1 MPGQIKLAFM
11 TAHATDVSTADFNE
25 AVIEASK
32 SVPVLVDFWAEWCGP
47 CRALKP
53 VLEKLATEYQGKF
66 RLAKV
71 NSDENQELAQ
81 RYGVRGIPNVK
92 AFVDG
97 KLVDEFSGALPEAQV
112 REFLQRVIPS
122 PAEKARVEALAQYA
136 SSGDAQAALQMLA
149 AASRL
154 DPQNENVRIDCAEL
168 LVALSELDEAKQ
180 LLASLSPL
188 AQMDERVQTLQAKLA
203 LAAGA
208 ATGIDADAMLARI
221 AKDAKDLDARLQL
234 ARLKIAQGQHA
245 EGMDQ
250 LLEIV
255 RRDRTFEDDAGRKTM
270 LQLFSVLGADHPL
283 VGDYRRKLA
292 GALN

>member
-1 MPGQIKLAFM
+1 MSPHSM
-11 TAHATDVSTADFNE
+11 DVATADFE
-25 AVIEASK
+25 QAVIEASK

-97 KLVDEFSGALPEAQV
+97 ELVDEFSGALPEAQV
-112 REFLQRVIPS
+112 REFLKRVIPS
-122 PAEKARVEALAQYA
+122 PAEKARQEALAQYA
-136 SSGDAQAALQMLA
+136 ASGDAQAALQMLA

-154 DPQNENVRIDCAEL
+154 DPQNENVRIDCAGL
-168 LVALSELDEAKQ
+168 LFALGELDEARQ
-180 LLASLSPL
+180 LLTSLSPL
-188 AQMDERVQTLQAKLA
+188 AQMEDRVQALQAKLA

-208 ATGIDADAMLARI
+208 AGGADADALMKRI
-221 AKDAKDLDARLQL
+221 EHDGKDLDARLQL
-234 ARLKIAQGQHA
+234 ARLRLAHGQHA
-245 EGMDQ
+245 EAMDQ

-255 RRDRTFEDDAGRKTM
+255 RRDRKFEDDIGRKTL
-270 LQLFSVLGADHPL
+270 LQVFSALGSDHPL

>member
-1 MPGQIKLAFM
+1 MSPHSI
-11 TAHATDVSTADFNE
+11 DVTTADFDQ

-32 SVPVLVDFWAEWCGP
+32 SVPVLVDFWAEWCAP

-66 RLAKV
+66 ILAKV

-92 AFVDG
+92 AFING
-97 KLVDEFSGALPEAQV
+97 ELADEFSGALPEPQI
-112 REFLQRVIPS
+112 REFLKRILPS
-122 PAEKARVEALAQYA
+122 PAEKIRLNALALYA
-136 SSGDAQAALQMLA
+136 ATGDARQALAMLAQASQLDPGNEIARIDSAQMLIA
-149 AASRL
+149 L
-154 DPQNENVRIDCAEL
+154 NEF
-168 LVALSELDEAKQ
+168 DEAGR
-180 LLASLSPL
+180 LIDTLSPL
-188 AQMDERVQTLQAKLA
+188 AQMDERVKTMQARLA

-208 ATGIDADAMLARI
+208 SGDVNADELMKRI
-221 AKDAKDLDARLQL
+221 AANASDFDARLRL
-234 ARLKIAQGQHA
+234 ARWHITLEQYAQA
-245 EGMDQ
+245 LDQ

-255 RRDRTFEDDAGRKTM
+255 RRDRKYKDDGGRKTM
-270 LQLFSVLGADHPL
+270 LQLFSVLGSDHPL

>member
-1 MPGQIKLAFM
+1 MSPLSI
-11 TAHATDVSTADFNE
+11 DVTTADFDQ

-32 SVPVLVDFWAEWCGP
+32 TVPVLVDFWAEWCGP

-66 RLAKV
+66 ILAKV

-92 AFVDG
+92 AFING
-97 KLVDEFSGALPEAQV
+97 ELADEFSGALPESQV
-112 REFLQRVIPS
+112 REFLTRILPS
-122 PAEKARVEALAQYA
+122 PAEKTRLDALALYA
-136 SSGDAQAALQMLA
+136 ATGDARQALAMLAQASQLDPGNEIARMDSAQMLIA
-149 AASRL
+149 L
-154 DPQNENVRIDCAEL
+154 NEF
-168 LVALSELDEAKQ
+168 DEARR
-180 LLASLSPL
+180 LIDTLSPL
-188 AQMDERVQTLQAKLA
+188 AQMDERVKAMQARLA

-208 ATGIDADAMLARI
+208 GGDVNADELMKRI
-221 AKDAKDLDARLQL
+221 AVNANDFDARLRL
-234 ARLKIAQGQHA
+234 ARWHITLEQYAQA
-245 EGMDQ
+245 LDQ

-255 RRDRTFEDDAGRKTM
+255 RRDRKYKDDGARKTM
-270 LQLFSVLGADHPL
+270 LQLFSVLGSDHPL

>member
-1 MPGQIKLAFM
+1 MPTHSQ
-11 TAHATDVSTADFNE
+11 DVSTAEFDQ

-32 SVPVLVDFWAEWCGP
+32 TVPVLVDFWAEWCGP

-97 KLVDEFSGALPEAQV
+97 ELVDEFSGALPEAQV

-122 PAEKARVEALAQYA
+122 PAEKARMEALAEFA
-136 SSGDAQAALQMLA
+136 ASGDAHKALQMLA

-154 DPQNENVRIDCAEL
+154 DPQNEDIRVDSASL
-168 LVALSELDEAKQ
+168 LITLNEHDEARR
-180 LLASLSPL
+180 LLESLSPL
-188 AQMDERVQTLQAKLA
+188 MQMDERVTALQARLA
-203 LAAGA
+203 LAGSESGSAS
-208 ATGIDADAMLARI
+208 ADELEKRI
-221 AKDAKDLDARLQL
+221 AANAGDSDARLRL
-234 ARLKIAQGQHA
+234 ARWHIAREDYVPA
-245 EGMDQ
+245 LDQ

-255 RRDRTFEDDAGRKTM
+255 RRDRKYKDDGARKTM
-270 LQLFSVLGADHPL
+270 LQLFTVMGSDHPL
-283 VGDYRRKLA
+283 VGEYRRKLA

>member
-1 MPGQIKLAFM
+1 MSPHSI
-11 TAHATDVSTADFNE
+11 DVNTADFDQ

-32 SVPVLVDFWAEWCGP
+32 QVPVLVDFWAEWCAP

-53 VLEKLATEYQGKF
+53 VLEKLAAEYQGKF
-66 RLAKV
+66 KLAKV
-71 NSDENQELAQ
+71 NSDENQALAQ

-97 KLVDEFSGALPEAQV
+97 ELVDEFSGALPEAQV

-122 PAEKARVEALAQYA
+122 PAEKARMEALAEYA
-136 SSGDAQAALQMLA
+136 ATGDAKKALAMLA

-154 DPQNENVRIDCAEL
+154 DPQYEVIRVDCAEL
-168 LVALSELDEAKQ
+168 LMQLNEYDEARQ
-180 LLASLSPL
+180 LIASLSPL
-188 AQMDERVQTLQAKLA
+188 VRMDERVKTLDARLA

-208 ATGIDADAMLARI
+208 AGGADSAALQKRI
-221 AKDAKDLDARLQL
+221 AENPKDLDARLQF
-234 ARLKIAQGQHA
+234 ARAKIAQGLHA
-245 EGMDQ
+245 EAMDQ
-250 LLEIV
+250 LIEIV
-255 RRDRTFEDDAGRKTM
+255 RRDRKFEDDIARKTM
-270 LQLFSVLGADHPL
+270 LQLFSALGSDHPL

>member
-1 MPGQIKLAFM
+1 MSP
-11 TAHATDVSTADFNE
+11 HSSDVSAADFDQ

-92 AFVDG
+92 AFVG
-97 KLVDEFSGALPEAQV
+97 GELVDEFSGALPEAQV
-112 REFLQRVIPS
+112 RAFLQRLMPS
-122 PAEKARVEALAQYA
+122 PAEKARLDALATFA
-136 SSGDAQAALQMLA
+136 ANGDAKQALAMLA
-149 AASRL
+149 AASQM
-154 DPQNENVRIDCAEL
+154 DPHNENVRIDSANL
-168 LVALSELDEAKQ
+168 LITLNEHDEARR
-180 LLASLSPL
+180 LLDSLSPL
-188 AQMDERVQTLQAKLA
+188 MQMDERVTALRARLA
-203 LAAGA
+203 LTTSEGSDTSADDLEKRIA
-208 ATGIDADAMLARI
+208 ADAG
-221 AKDAKDLDARLQL
+221 DSDARLRL
-234 ARLKIAQGQHA
+234 ARWHISREDYAPAL
-245 EGMDQ
+245 DQ

-255 RRDRTFEDDAGRKTM
+255 RRDRKYKDDGARKTM
-270 LQLFSVLGADHPL
+270 LQLFTVMGSDHPL
-283 VGDYRRKLA
+283 VGEYRRKLA

>member
-1 MPGQIKLAFM
+1 M
-11 TAHATDVSTADFNE
+11 TTTTLDVSTADFND

-53 VLEKLATEYQGKF
+53 VLEKLAIEYQGKF

-122 PAEKARVEALAQYA
+122 PAEKARLEAMAHYA
-136 SSGDAQAALQMLA
+136 ANGDAQAALQRLA

-168 LVALSELDEAKQ
+168 LVALNELDEAKQ

-188 AQMDERVQTLQAKLA
+188 AQMDDRVQALQAKLA

-208 ATGIDADAMLARI
+208 ATGVDADAMLARI

-234 ARLKIAQGQHA
+234 ARLRIAQGQHA

-270 LQLFSVLGADHPL
+270 LQLFSVLGSDHPL

>member
-1 MPGQIKLAFM
+1 M
-11 TAHATDVSTADFNE
+11 TTHSQDVSIADFNE

-53 VLEKLATEYQGKF
+53 VLEKLAIEYQGKF

-97 KLVDEFSGALPEAQV
+97 ELVDEFSGALPESQV

-122 PAEKARVEALAQYA
+122 PAEKARLGALAQYA
-136 SSGDAQAALQMLA
+136 ANGDAKQALTMLA
-149 AASRL
+149 AASLL
-154 DPQNENVRIDCAEL
+154 DPQNENVRIDSASL
-168 LVALSELDEAKQ
+168 LIALNEHDEAWR
-180 LLASLSPL
+180 LLESLSPL
-188 AQMDERVQTLQAKLA
+188 TQMDERVTALQARLA
-203 LAAGA
+203 LTRGESS
-208 ATGIDADAMLARI
+208 DASADELEKRI
-221 AKDAKDLDARLQL
+221 AANASDSDARLRL
-234 ARLKIAQGQHA
+234 ARWHIAREDYA
-245 EGMDQ
+245 PALDQ

-255 RRDRTFEDDAGRKTM
+255 RCDRKYKDDGARKTM
-270 LQLFSVLGADHPL
+270 LQLFTVLGSDHPL
-283 VGDYRRKLA
+283 VGEYRRKLA

>member
-1 MPGQIKLAFM
+1 MSP
-11 TAHATDVSTADFNE
+11 HSSDVSTADFQQ

-32 SVPVLVDFWAEWCGP
+32 TAPVLVDFWAEWCGP

-53 VLEKLATEYQGKF
+53 VLEKLATEYQGRF

-97 KLVDEFSGALPEAQV
+97 ELVDEFSGALPESQV
-112 REFLQRVIPS
+112 REFLERLIPS
-122 PAEKARVEALAQYA
+122 PAEKPRLDALALYA
-136 SSGDAQAALQMLA
+136 ATGDARKALEMLA
-149 AASRL
+149 QASQL
-154 DPQNENVRIDCAEL
+154 DPGNEQVRIDSAQL
-168 LVALSELDEAKQ
+168 LIGLKEFDEARR
-180 LLASLSPL
+180 LIESLTPL
-188 AQMDERVQTLQAKLA
+188 AQMGDPVKALQAQLA
-203 LAAGA
+203 LAGSP
-208 ATGIDADAMLARI
+208 GSDGNADELIKRI
-221 AKDAKDLDARLQL
+221 ATNADDFDARLRL
-234 ARLKIAQGQHA
+234 ARWHITQEQYA
-245 EGMDQ
+245 EALDQ

-255 RRDRTFEDDAGRKTM
+255 RRDRKFKDDGARKTM
-270 LQLFSVLGADHPL
+270 LQIFTMLGNDHPV